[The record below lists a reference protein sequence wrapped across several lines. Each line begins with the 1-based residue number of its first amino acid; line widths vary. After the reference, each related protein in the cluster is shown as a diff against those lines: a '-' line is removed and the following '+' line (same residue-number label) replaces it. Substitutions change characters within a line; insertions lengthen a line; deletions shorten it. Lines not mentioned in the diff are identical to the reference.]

1 LSGGTADLELT
12 NTRVADVEVA
22 AGVRELQ
29 VGGSP
34 AQFGG
39 DFLHLTGVGE
49 HSRGDVEVEVREV
62 ALGADPAGPERE
74 ATGEFPIE
82 LLGQG
87 DRHFL
92 VPVAAPAEADVVEGA
107 LVRRDE
113 GVSGGCPVPR
123 VGICGG
129 NGKVRLGDVAERDVN
144 IGAAGVHVK

>member
-1 LSGGTADLELT
+1 IEFGGEAARGHL
-12 NTRVADVEVA
+12 DVGD
-22 AGVRELQ
+22 AGVRELE

-92 VPVAAPAEADVVEGA
+92 VPVAATAESAVVEWTQ
-107 LVRRDE
+107 VRRSE
-113 GVSGGCPVPR
+113 G
-123 VGICGG
+123 
-129 NGKVRLGDVAERDVN
+129 
-144 IGAAGVHVK
+144 